1 VFLHH
6 KHLEMAQEQILGKIA
21 MMYSEMTEADQAMV
35 VEIASNALRAQE
47 KSERT
52 IYHKDVAQM
61 VKQDLDNQKGGT
73 WNVICGRS
81 YGSFVTHETK
91 TMTHF
96 MVGNIAFLI
105 WRHG

>member
-1 VFLHH
+1 
-6 KHLEMAQEQILGKIA
+6 MAQEQTLGKIA
-21 MMYSEMTEADQAMV
+21 VLYSEMNEADQGV
-35 VEIASNALRAQE
+35 VIEIASSALRAQE

-52 IYHKDVAQM
+52 LYHKDVAQM
-61 VKQDLDNQKGGT
+61 VKQGLDTQKGGT

-96 MVGNIAFLI
+96 RVGNIAFLI

>member
-1 VFLHH
+1 
-6 KHLEMAQEQILGKIA
+6 MAQEQTFGKVA
-21 MMYSEMTEADQAMV
+21 VLYSEMNEADQAV
-35 VEIASNALRAQE
+35 VIEIASSALRAQE

-52 IYHKDVAQM
+52 LYHKDVAQM
-61 VKQDLDNQKGGT
+61 VKKGLDTQKGGT